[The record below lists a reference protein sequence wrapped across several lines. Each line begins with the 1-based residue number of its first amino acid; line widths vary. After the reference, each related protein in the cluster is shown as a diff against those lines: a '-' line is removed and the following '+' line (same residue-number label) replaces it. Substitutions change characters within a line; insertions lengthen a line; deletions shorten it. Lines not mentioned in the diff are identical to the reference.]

1 MKRYRKIGE
10 SAPALEQNVNV
21 LIAILTESSW
31 MKTIVS
37 VIKARGRMD
46 GDSEAGFAF
55 VYDCLFFLY
64 FTEGVWYVI

>member
-1 MKRYRKIGE
+1 MDENDCICNK
-10 SAPALEQNVNV
+10 SP
-21 LIAILTESSW
+21 
-31 MKTIVS
+31 
-37 VIKARGRMD
+37 RMD